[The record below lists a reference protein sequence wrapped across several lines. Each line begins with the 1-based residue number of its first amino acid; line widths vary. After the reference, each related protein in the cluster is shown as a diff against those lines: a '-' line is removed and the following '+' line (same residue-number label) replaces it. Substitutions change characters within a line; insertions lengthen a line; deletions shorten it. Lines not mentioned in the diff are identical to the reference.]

1 MNHISFGSVL
11 KEARISKGYE
21 LNTVSRRLRIRPDI
35 LDAIENSDFDR
46 MPPRGYSR
54 NMINAYARFL
64 GLNAN
69 DVTRMYLDESYANQI
84 GRAHQNAIE
93 NRYMHRNTSQATSR
107 PGKRQPTNQFKAV
120 SSTRQRVDD
129 GSMGRNGRLMYSD
142 APEDFDAAASLRAR
156 AQARQN
162 RNEDPQL
169 HPARR
174 EAIPDGKYVNLYA
187 NPSRGMGQA
196 PRGKLPLIIGGAI
209 IVLIVII
216 IIAVSSCS
224 NKDSDVSN
232 IPVTG
237 IEENE
242 GDGTDQQNA
251 PVAVA
256 PTDFTLSY
264 EVAADKS
271 AYIEVIVDGS
281 TKEAGDVNG
290 GSTETYTSSGTI
302 KFVTSN
308 PENLVLKV
316 DGQEQS
322 LEANSR
328 GVASATYSFNE
339 ILNKWYADHPEVTR
353 PASSTPST
361 SSSSSTSGSSN
372 NATNTSSNSHS
383 SDSSSNSQSSTGSS
397 GSSSNSSSSSGS
409 SRTSD

>member
-21 LNTVSRRLRIRPDI
+21 LTTVSRRLRIRPDI
-35 LDAIENSDFDR
+35 LEAIESSDFER

-69 DVTRMYLDESYANQI
+69 DVTRTYLDESYANQI

-93 NRYMHRNTSQATSR
+93 SRYLHRNTSQATSR

-129 GSMGRNGRLMYSD
+129 GTTGANGRRIYSD
-142 APEDFDAAASLRAR
+142 IPDDMDRTQSARAR

-162 RNEDPQL
+162 RSDDPQL

-196 PRGKLPLIIGGAI
+196 PRNRLPFIIGG
-209 IVLIVII
+209 VVIVII
-216 IIAVSSCS
+216 LIFIIVSIVSCAG
-224 NKDSDVSN
+224 KQEDVQN

-237 IEENE
+237 IENTEE
-242 GDGTDQQNA
+242 GEGNDTAQPA
-251 PVAVA
+251 AVA

-264 EVAADKS
+264 EVPAGKT

-281 TKEAGDVNG
+281 TKEAGDVTG
-290 GSTETYTSSGTI
+290 QASQTYTSSGNI

-308 PENLVLKV
+308 PENVVLKV
-316 DGQEQS
+316 DGEEKT
-322 LEANSR
+322 LESNTR
-328 GVASATYSFNE
+328 GVASETFNFNE
-339 ILNKWYADHPEVTR
+339 ILNKWYADHPEVQR
-353 PASSTPST
+353 PGSSTPTTTPTST
-361 SSSSSTSGSSN
+361 SSGSGSTGSSSGNTTTPTTSGSS
-372 NATNTSSNSHS
+372 SS
-383 SDSSSNSQSSTGSS
+383 GSS
-397 GSSSNSSSSSGS
+397 GSSS
-409 SRTSD
+409 TSN

>member
-21 LNTVSRRLRIRPDI
+21 LAAVSRRLRIRPDI
-35 LDAIENSDFDR
+35 LEAIENSDFER

-120 SSTRQRVDD
+120 SSARQRIDDGTTRQ
-129 GSMGRNGRLMYSD
+129 NGRRIYSD
-142 APEDFDAAASLRAR
+142 VPDDEQRVAAARAR
-156 AQARQN
+156 AAARMN
-162 RNEDPQL
+162 RNDDPQL

-187 NPSRGMGQA
+187 NPSRGMGHA
-196 PRGKLPLIIGGAI
+196 PHRRLPVIIGG
-209 IVLIVII
+209 VIVII
-216 IIAVSSCS
+216 ILIAIIASIVSCS
-224 NKDSDVSN
+224 SNNQDVQN

-237 IEENE
+237 IENQE
-242 GDGTDQQNA
+242 GDGQSDEQQPA
-251 PVAVA
+251 AVA
-256 PTDFTLSY
+256 PTDFTLTY
-264 EVAADKS
+264 EVAAGKE
-271 AYIEVIVDGS
+271 AYIEVIVDGK
-281 TKEAGDVNG
+281 TKEADDVRG
-290 GSTETYTSSGTI
+290 QATQTYTSSGTI

-308 PENLVLKV
+308 PENVTVKV
-316 DGQEQS
+316 DGEVQN

-328 GVASATYSFNE
+328 GVASVTFNFNE
-339 ILNKWYADHPEVTR
+339 ILNKWYADHPEVQK
-353 PASSTPST
+353 PANV
-361 SSSSSTSGSSN
+361 SSSTN
-372 NATNTSSNSHS
+372 
-383 SDSSSNSQSSTGSS
+383 STGSTTTS
-397 GSSSNSSSSSGS
+397 TTTPTSTSSSSGS
-409 SRTSD
+409 SSSNSSNSNSSNSSRSGD